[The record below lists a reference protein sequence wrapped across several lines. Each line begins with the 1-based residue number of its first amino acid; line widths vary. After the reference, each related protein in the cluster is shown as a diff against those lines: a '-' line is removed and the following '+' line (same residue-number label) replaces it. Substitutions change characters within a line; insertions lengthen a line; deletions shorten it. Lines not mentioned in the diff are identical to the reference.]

1 MYLANENVLI
11 NSLFSARF
19 GVLNTIL
26 SDTLPRVTIFLKVG
40 IPLWAVGHII
50 QSLAWRSFFL
60 VGIIF
65 IEIHPFIPNVN
76 SIQSNIAHQKT
87 NLQWLSP
94 TVNLCEMKKYPIPYS
109 IVLPCLYL
117 FFYCFSQTKTSY
129 KTKNQY

>member
-94 TVNLCEMKKYPIPYS
+94 TVNLCEMKKIS
-109 IVLPCLYL
+109 DTL
-117 FFYCFSQTKTSY
+117 FNCFALFVFIFLLLFTNKDEL
-129 KTKNQY
+129 